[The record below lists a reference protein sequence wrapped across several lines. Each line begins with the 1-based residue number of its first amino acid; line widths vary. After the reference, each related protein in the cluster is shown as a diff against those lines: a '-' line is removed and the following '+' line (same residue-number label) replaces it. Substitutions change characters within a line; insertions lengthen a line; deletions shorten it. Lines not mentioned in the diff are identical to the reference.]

1 MKSII
6 NNFVN
11 LMQEDGFEEAEIVFE
26 KSEQTKIE
34 KLNALVGDNVNKV
47 LEFYRE
53 YEPIELPMLPCYLR
67 LINIDAIIDENTC
80 GEPGMH
86 LAKYGVFTI
95 GVTVGGNVVCIDT
108 NNANNGDPG
117 VVLFDS
123 NFCYYDAKKDIVRVG
138 YIPGSAMHLFDLTDK
153 SQITVLNYENIQ
165 KCGYKICDSFVEFL
179 EKLSTNYYEDI
190 EELLD

>member
-11 LMQEDGFEEAEIVFE
+11 LMKEDGFEEAEIVFE

-67 LINIDAIIDENTC
+67 LLNIDAIIDENTC

-108 NNANNGDPG
+108 NNAKNGDPG

-123 NFCYYDAKKDIVRVG
+123 NFCYYDAEKDIVRVG

>member
-11 LMQEDGFEEAEIVFE
+11 LMKEDGFEEAEIVFE

-34 KLNALVGDNVNKV
+34 KLNALAGDNVNKV

-67 LINIDAIIDENTC
+67 LLNIDAIIDENAC

-108 NNANNGDPG
+108 NNAKNGDPG

-123 NFCYYDAKKDIVRVG
+123 NFCYYDAEKDIVRVG